1 MPSIFSWVEQS
12 QHSLA
17 RAGRAKSRGIKRKLA
32 EEFSSLSSV
41 DEVIYTSSDD
51 LQVSEEI
58 VSSSTQI
65 LADEI
70 QVPVQKSDI
79 QFYNVQTQTPQY
91 PPMSI
96 NNFTNDDAGVNFYT
110 GLETLTKFYFVL
122 RTLGP
127 AAHCLN
133 YIYHRVSN
141 ISVPD
146 QFFLVLCKLRRHT
159 TNFELSRLFGVSEK
173 TVSNIYYIFLHG
185 FYL

>member
-1 MPSIFSWVEQS
+1 MICKY
-12 QHSLA
+12 L
-17 RAGRAKSRGIKRKLA
+17 RKLYPVLPK
-32 EEFSSLSSV
+32 FSLTKFKSLFRNLTFSF
-41 DEVIYTSSDD
+41 IMYRHK
-51 LQVSEEI
+51 LL
-58 VSSSTQI
+58 ST
-65 LADEI
+65 
-70 QVPVQKSDI
+70 
-79 QFYNVQTQTPQY
+79 

-133 YIYHRVSN
+133 YIYHKVSN
-141 ISVPD
+141 ISIPD

-173 TVSNIYYIFLHG
+173 TVSNIFFTWIL
-185 FYL
+185 FYNE

>member
-1 MPSIFSWVEQS
+1 
-12 QHSLA
+12 
-17 RAGRAKSRGIKRKLA
+17 
-32 EEFSSLSSV
+32 
-41 DEVIYTSSDD
+41 
-51 LQVSEEI
+51 
-58 VSSSTQI
+58 
-65 LADEI
+65 
-70 QVPVQKSDI
+70 
-79 QFYNVQTQTPQY
+79 
-91 PPMSI
+91 MSI

-141 ISVPD
+141 ISVPH

-173 TVSNIYYIFLHG
+173 TVSNIF
-185 FYL
+185 FYMDFIYE

>member
-79 QFYNVQTQTPQY
+79 QFYNVHTQTHQY
-91 PPMSI
+91 PLMSI
-96 NNFTNDDAGVNFYT
+96 DNFTNWTLHT
-110 GLETLTKFYFVL
+110 GLETLTNFYFLL
-122 RTLGP
+122 RSQGP

-146 QFFLVLCKLRRHT
+146 QFFLVLCKLRHHT
-159 TNFELSRLFGVSEK
+159 TNFELSRL
-173 TVSNIYYIFLHG
+173 
-185 FYL
+185 